1 MGSRSL
7 IESSTG
13 ILKHKHSNELKVW
26 GLSRGY
32 AKRTIDQFGSLY
44 GSFQNLDTKKTYN
57 ITSRKNDLNE
67 EDVGTIMTFIKQ
79 NNQSVMSIVKSNTN
93 HKFSYSTDKEV
104 ITLDVKFGPRSA
116 KVVKYAEP
124 LILQKSNKS
133 SLLSWFKS
141 LVS

>member
-1 MGSRSL
+1 M
-7 IESSTG
+7 IE
-13 ILKHKHSNELKVW
+13 KNSNGLFSHTHGNEIKIW

-32 AKRTIDQFGSLY
+32 AKRTIERYGKYY
-44 GSFQNLDTKKTYN
+44 GSFNNTDTKKTYN
-57 ITSRKNDLNE
+57 ITSEKNDLNE

-93 HKFSYSTDKEV
+93 HKFTYSTDTEV
-104 ITLDVKFGPRSA
+104 ITLDVEFGIKSA
-116 KVVKYAEP
+116 KVIKSSEP

-141 LVS
+141 LAS

>member
-7 IESSTG
+7 IENSTG
-13 ILKHKHSNELKVW
+13 ILKHKHGNELKVW

-32 AKRTIDQFGSLY
+32 AQRTIKQFGSLY
-44 GSFQNLDTKKTYN
+44 GSFNNTDTKKTYN
-57 ITSRKNDLNE
+57 ITSEKNDLNE
-67 EDVGTIMTFIKQ
+67 EDIGTIMTFIKQ
-79 NNQSVMSIVKSNTN
+79 NNQSVMSIIKSTVN

-124 LILQKSNKS
+124 LILQKSNNS

-141 LVS
+141 LVF